1 MAVSPVIILSSSYAL
16 TTVGLL
22 QQTSA
27 GASSPTTEI
36 VDYGLT
42 AMIASSFFYLVWA
55 MVNRRLVA
63 RDTVVDE
70 EQRKKQLLAERDRT
84 DLVARLLTESF
95 KREVVQEENRKLFM
109 QFFIDQQAAERDD
122 NGMRRRHTD
131 S

>member
-1 MAVSPVIILSSSYAL
+1 
-16 TTVGLL
+16 
-22 QQTSA
+22 
-27 GASSPTTEI
+27 
-36 VDYGLT
+36 
-42 AMIASSFFYLVWA
+42 MIASSFFYLVWA